1 MDFGS
6 AIAAEV
12 LGLPC
17 ATVLV
22 MAAGV
27 YPPYDVVRDPL
38 NEIRAEHGLAADPEL
53 AMLTRDLVLSP
64 FPPSFRSPDAPLPAT
79 AFSFRGSDATKA
91 MGDESR

>member
-1 MDFGS
+1 
-6 AIAAEV
+6 
-12 LGLPC
+12 
-17 ATVLV
+17 

-27 YPPYDVVRDPL
+27 YPPYDVVHDPL
-38 NEIRAEHGLAADPEL
+38 NEIRAERGLAADPEL